1 MNSDRHVLNNS
12 SIYVKGKFWP
22 MSPCIAFFLNNEW
35 RFLEVIVPVIR
46 EAQDSHYHFRSSFV
60 CWPWCPRKS
69 QRDLGRYIAAW
80 SSHQEGWQTLWESV
94 CAWGGKCVDRLF
106 CFFLWLQFQP
116 SFSAGSSHYL
126 MSFPIEAAGKLE
138 EG

>member
-1 MNSDRHVLNNS
+1 MNSDRHVLHNS

-60 CWPWCPRKS
+60 RWPWCPRKS

-94 CAWGGKCVDRLF
+94 FCLRWEVCRQTLLF
-106 CFFLWLQFQP
+106 FSVASISALFLSGQQP
-116 SFSAGSSHYL
+116 LSHVIPYR
-126 MSFPIEAAGKLE
+126 SGW
-138 EG
+138 